1 MPKSKWF
8 RVATE
13 GATTDG
19 REITRADIEQ
29 IAKSYSREKYG
40 ARVWLEHY
48 RGIVPGGPF
57 DALGD
62 VLAIEAR
69 DVEDGKRALFAQ
81 IEPLPTLIEMNKK
94 GQKLYT
100 SIEIHPN
107 FPTTGGAYL
116 FGLAVTDSPA
126 SLGTEVL
133 KFAAGAKQNPFA
145 DRKTDKAVLF
155 SEALQFSLELD
166 EQRAPANDTSLL
178 EKFTTLLEKLIG
190 GGAPDTKPETK
201 NHSSQDNGA
210 TLEALQAAGKA
221 MQAFAAQQ
229 AKDSQTIASLQG
241 QFSDLKKAH
250 DELVKTLSNEPEGT
264 QRPPATGGSGQEL
277 AQF

>member
-40 ARVWLEHY
+40 ARIWLEHY

-81 IEPLPTLIEMNKK
+81 IEPLPTLIEMNKQ

-116 FGLAVTDSPA
+116 FGLGVTDSPA

-155 SEALQFSLELD
+155 SAAQEFSLEL
-166 EQRAPANDTSLL
+166 EHPATANDTSMLA
-178 EKFTTLLEKLIG
+178 KFTTLLEKLLG
-190 GGAPDTKPETK
+190 GSTPEPKPEIQH
-201 NHSSQDNGA
+201 HSSQDSGA